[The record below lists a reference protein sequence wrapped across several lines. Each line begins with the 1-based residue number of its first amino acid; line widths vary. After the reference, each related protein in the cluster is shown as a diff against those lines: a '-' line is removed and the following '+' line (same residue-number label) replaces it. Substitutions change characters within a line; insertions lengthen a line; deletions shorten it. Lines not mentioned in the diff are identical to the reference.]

1 VIAAISSA
9 MVLGVEGRPVSV
21 EVHVSNGLPGF
32 TIVGLPDTAV
42 RESRDRVRAAL
53 LSSGLPWP
61 QRRTTVNLA
70 PSGVRKGGAGLDL
83 PIAIGLL
90 VASGTLPH
98 EAVSG
103 LGFCGE
109 LGLDGSLRGVPG
121 VMALCEAVRPL
132 SMVVPVEVAAE
143 AAMANAGDLRS
154 ASTLAGLVDQLLGR
168 QPWPTVS
175 INDGPS
181 TGQSGRGQTALS
193 APDLADVRG
202 QRVGRRALEV
212 AAAGGHHLL
221 LVGPPGSGK
230 TMLAERL
237 PGLLPELD
245 HDRATE
251 VSRIRSAA
259 ALPVGDGRLVVCP
272 PFRAPHHGTST
283 VSMIGGGSPS
293 LRPGEISL
301 AHGGVL
307 FLDELGEFPT
317 VVLDVLR
324 QPLEEGVI
332 RVSRARGTIEYPAR
346 FILVAA
352 MNPCPCGE
360 GGLPGSCRCSE
371 GTRSR
376 YARRISGPLLD
387 RFDIAVRVDRPDVD
401 ELLSDEPLEGSATV
415 SARVASARRR
425 AAERG
430 VRVNADLPGADLSR
444 CAPLSDAAS
453 ALLERRLRRGTLT
466 ARGYRRTHRLARTL
480 ADLDD
485 APLVEAC
492 HVGEALVLHGDR
504 ALLLGE
510 HRDA

>member
-1 VIAAISSA
+1 VIAAIPSA

-32 TIVGLPDTAV
+32 TIVGLPDAAV

-83 PIAIGLL
+83 PIAVGLL
-90 VASGTLPH
+90 VASGSLPH
-98 EAVSG
+98 EAVEG
-103 LGFCGE
+103 LAFCGE

-121 VMALCEAVRPL
+121 AMALCEAVRPL
-132 SMVVPVEVAAE
+132 GMVVPDEVAEE
-143 AAMANAGDLRS
+143 AAMAKTGDVRS
-154 ASTLAGLVDQLLGR
+154 AATLSLLVDQLQGR

-175 INDGPS
+175 TSAWPG
-181 TGQSGRGQTALS
+181 TTRSGRGDTSSCVA
-193 APDLADVRG
+193 DLADVRG

-237 PGLLPELD
+237 PGLLPDLD
-245 HDRATE
+245 HDRAME

-259 ALPVGDGRLVVCP
+259 ALPVDDARLVGCAS
-272 PFRAPHHGTST
+272 FRAPHHATSA
-283 VSMIGGGSPS
+283 VAMIGGGSPY

-307 FLDELGEFPT
+307 FLDELGEFPA

-332 RVSRARGTIEYPAR
+332 RVSRARGTVEYPAR

-360 GGLPGSCRCSE
+360 GGLPGSCRCSD
-371 GTRSR
+371 GTRAR
-376 YARRISGPLLD
+376 YARRVSGPLLD

-401 ELLSDEPLEGSATV
+401 ELLSDKRLEDTATV
-415 SARVASARRR
+415 AARVVAARQR
-425 AAERG
+425 AAKRS
-430 VRVNADLPGADLSR
+430 VQVNAELSGADLPHL
-444 CAPLSDAAS
+444 APLSGAAS
-453 ALLERRLRRGTLT
+453 AVLERRLRRGTLT
-466 ARGYRRTHRLARTL
+466 ARGYRRTHRLAMTI
-480 ADLDD
+480 ADL
-485 APLVEAC
+485 AGAALVEEA
-492 HVGEALVLHGDR
+492 HVVEALVLHGDR
-504 ALLLGE
+504 AMLLGE
-510 HRDA
+510 RCDA

>member
-1 VIAAISSA
+1 
-9 MVLGVEGRPVSV
+9 M
-21 EVHVSNGLPGF
+21 
-32 TIVGLPDTAV
+32 
-42 RESRDRVRAAL
+42 
-53 LSSGLPWP
+53 
-61 QRRTTVNLA
+61 
-70 PSGVRKGGAGLDL
+70 
-83 PIAIGLL
+83 
-90 VASGTLPH
+90 ASGTLPH

-103 LGFCGE
+103 LAFCGE

-121 VMALCEAVRPL
+121 AMALCEAVRPL
-132 SMVVPVEVAAE
+132 GMVVPVEVVAE
-143 AAMANAGDLRS
+143 AAMANAGDVRS
-154 ASTLAGLVDQLLGR
+154 AATLAALVDQLQGR

-175 INDGPS
+175 INTCPS
-181 TGQSGRGQTALS
+181 ATLPRWGGTDSSAL
-193 APDLADVRG
+193 DLADVRG
-202 QRVGRRALEV
+202 QRIGRRVLEV

-245 HDRATE
+245 RERATE

-259 ALPVGDGRLVVCP
+259 ALPVDDGRLIVGP
-272 PFRAPHHGTST
+272 PFRAPHHGTSA

-293 LRPGEISL
+293 LRPGEVSL

-307 FLDELGEFPT
+307 FLDELGEFPA

-360 GGLPGSCRCSE
+360 GGLPGSCRCSA
-371 GTRSR
+371 GTRAR
-376 YARRISGPLLD
+376 YARRVSGPLLD
-387 RFDIAVRVDRPDVD
+387 RFDIAVRVDRPNVD
-401 ELLSDEPLEGSATV
+401 ELLSDERLEDTTTV
-415 SARVASARRR
+415 AARVVSARRR

-430 VRVNADLPGADLSR
+430 VRVNADVPGADLSR
-444 CAPLSDAAS
+444 CAPLSNAAS
-453 ALLERRLRRGTLT
+453 GLLERHLRRGTLT
-466 ARGYRRTHRLARTL
+466 ARGYRRTHRLAMTL
-480 ADLDD
+480 SDLDG
-485 APLVEAC
+485 APMVEAC
-492 HVGEALVLHGDR
+492 HISEALVLHGDR

-510 HRDA
+510 LDDA

>member
-1 VIAAISSA
+1 
-9 MVLGVEGRPVSV
+9 
-21 EVHVSNGLPGF
+21 
-32 TIVGLPDTAV
+32 
-42 RESRDRVRAAL
+42 
-53 LSSGLPWP
+53 
-61 QRRTTVNLA
+61 
-70 PSGVRKGGAGLDL
+70 
-83 PIAIGLL
+83 
-90 VASGTLPH
+90 
-98 EAVSG
+98 
-103 LGFCGE
+103 
-109 LGLDGSLRGVPG
+109 
-121 VMALCEAVRPL
+121 
-132 SMVVPVEVAAE
+132 
-143 AAMANAGDLRS
+143 
-154 ASTLAGLVDQLLGR
+154 
-168 QPWPTVS
+168 
-175 INDGPS
+175 
-181 TGQSGRGQTALS
+181 
-193 APDLADVRG
+193 
-202 QRVGRRALEV
+202 
-212 AAAGGHHLL
+212 
-221 LVGPPGSGK
+221 
-230 TMLAERL
+230 
-237 PGLLPELD
+237 
-245 HDRATE
+245 
-251 VSRIRSAA
+251 
-259 ALPVGDGRLVVCP
+259 
-272 PFRAPHHGTST
+272 
-283 VSMIGGGSPS
+283 MIGGGSPS